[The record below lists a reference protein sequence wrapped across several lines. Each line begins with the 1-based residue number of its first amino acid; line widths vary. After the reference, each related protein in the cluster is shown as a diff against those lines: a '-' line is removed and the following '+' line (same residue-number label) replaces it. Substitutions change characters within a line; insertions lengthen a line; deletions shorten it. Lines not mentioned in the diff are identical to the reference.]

1 MRGERSGL
9 SWVTTAFWVMF
20 RSLVVQ
26 AFLVAELNRIKRI
39 IAQSNY
45 HT

>member
-9 SWVTTAFWVMF
+9 SWVTAFWVMF
-20 RSLVVQ
+20 HSLVVQ

-39 IAQSNY
+39 IAQSKY